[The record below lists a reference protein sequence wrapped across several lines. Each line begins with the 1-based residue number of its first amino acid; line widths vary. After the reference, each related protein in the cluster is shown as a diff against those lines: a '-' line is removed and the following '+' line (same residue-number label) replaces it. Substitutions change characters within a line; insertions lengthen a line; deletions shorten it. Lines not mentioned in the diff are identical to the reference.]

1 MAVKIDELL
10 KENKVT
16 LFVFH
21 SQHWERDGFYFPD
34 LRTIYVSAALSN
46 ADRERVILHELGHI
60 NHNPVNYS
68 RCLLLYE
75 NQADRFMVRELL
87 KEYLSK
93 YDPNDFNWLYFA
105 ETNKI
110 ATSWGEQMIQEEFY
124 KLVS

>member
-1 MAVKIDELL
+1 MFFTVNNGNATDSTSLTYVQSTCLL
-10 KENKVT
+10 HCQMGE
-16 LFVFH
+16 
-21 SQHWERDGFYFPD
+21 
-34 LRTIYVSAALSN
+34 
-46 ADRERVILHELGHI
+46 RERVILHELGHI

>member
-1 MAVKIDELL
+1 MKIDELL
-10 KENKVT
+10 EEYKVI
-16 LFVFH
+16 LYVF
-21 SQHWERDGFYFPD
+21 QGDMWERNGFYFPD
-34 LRTIYVSAALSN
+34 LRTIYVSAALSK
-46 ADRERVILHELGHI
+46 AERERVILHELGHI

-110 ATSWGEQMIQEEFY
+110 ATSWGEQIIMDEFN

>member
-1 MAVKIDELL
+1 MKINELL
-10 KENKVT
+10 DEFQVT

-21 SQHWERDGFYFPD
+21 GDMWERDGLYFPD
-34 LRTIYVSAALSN
+34 LRTIYVNANLSTEE
-46 ADRERVILHELGHI
+46 REKVILHELGHI

-68 RCLLLYE
+68 RCLLQYE

-110 ATSWGEQMIQEEFY
+110 ATSWGEQMILDEFN

>member
-1 MAVKIDELL
+1 MKIDELL
-10 KENKVT
+10 KKYKVT
-16 LFVFH
+16 LYIFH
-21 SQHWERDGFYFPD
+21 GDMWERNGFYFPD
-34 LRTIYVSAALSN
+34 LRTIYVSAALSK

-60 NHNPVNYS
+60 NHDPVNYS
-68 RCLLLYE
+68 RCLVQYE

-93 YDPNDFNWLYFA
+93 YDPSDFNWLYFA

-110 ATSWGEQMIQEEFY
+110 ATSWGEQMILDEFS

>member
-1 MAVKIDELL
+1 MKIDELL

-16 LFVFH
+16 LFVFY
-21 SQHWERDGFYFPD
+21 SQQWERDGFYFPD

-68 RCLLLYE
+68 RCLLQYE